1 MMVVVRYLSVMVS
14 SSMCRTKP
22 AGLAESAAP
31 RAASSFALLTTHP
44 CGGSARRRPFP
55 IGNTQDARNRENVA
69 IRVKRRGCTRYKR
82 GEIQPGP
89 PTMSHKSDIEI
100 ARAAQKKPILE
111 IGAGLEIPAEHLL
124 PYGHDKAKVSQGFI
138 EDVKSRKN
146 GKLILVTAINPT
158 PAGEGKTTTTVGLG
172 DGLNRIGKKAMICIR
187 EASLGPNFG
196 MKGGAA
202 GGGHAQVV
210 PMEEMN
216 LHFTGDFHAITA
228 AHNLLSAMIDNHIY
242 WGNELQI
249 DERRVSWRRVLDM
262 NDRALRDIV
271 TSLGGVSNGFPRE
284 GGFDITVASEV
295 MAILCL
301 AKDLKDLE
309 ARLGDMIVAYRRDRS
324 PVYCRD
330 IKADGAMT
338 VLLKDAMQ
346 PNLVQTLENNPAFV
360 HGGPFANIAHGC
372 NSVIATT
379 TALKLSDYVVT
390 EAGFGADLGAE
401 KFMNIKCRKAG
412 LAPDCVVLV
421 ATVRAMKMNGG
432 VAKADL
438 GAENVDAV
446 KAGCPNLGRHIENV
460 KSFGVPVVVAINYF
474 VTDAEAEVAAVQE
487 YVASHGAEAVLSR
500 HWELGSEGSE
510 PLAKKVVEVADA
522 GNANFAPLYPDEM
535 SLFEKIE
542 TVAKRIYRAD
552 EVLAD
557 QKIRNQLKEWE
568 DQGYGN
574 LPVCMAKTQYS
585 FTTDPNRRGAPT
597 GHSVPVRE
605 VRISA
610 GAGFIVVVCGEI
622 MTMPGL
628 PSRPAAESI
637 RLNDGGQIEGLF

>member
-1 MMVVVRYLSVMVS
+1 MAFK
-14 SSMCRTKP
+14 T
-22 AGLAESAAP
+22 
-31 RAASSFALLTTHP
+31 
-44 CGGSARRRPFP
+44 
-55 IGNTQDARNRENVA
+55 
-69 IRVKRRGCTRYKR
+69 
-82 GEIQPGP
+82 
-89 PTMSHKSDIEI
+89 DIEI
-100 ARAAQKKPILE
+100 AREAKKKPIQA
-111 IGAGLEIPAEHLL
+111 IGDKLGIPTEALL
-124 PYGHDKAKVSQGFI
+124 PYGHDKAKIGQEFI
-138 EDVKSRKN
+138 SSLEGRAN

-172 DGLNRIGKKAMICIR
+172 DGLNRIGKKAAICIR

-202 GGGHAQVV
+202 GGGYAQVV

-216 LHFTGDFHAITA
+216 LHFTGDFHAITS

-242 WGNELQI
+242 WGNTLGI
-249 DERRVSWRRVLDM
+249 DERRVVWRRVMDM

-271 TSLGGVSNGFPRE
+271 VSLGGVSNGFPRQT
-284 GGFDITVASEV
+284 GFDITVASEV

-301 AKDLKDLE
+301 ARDLADLE
-309 ARLGDMIVAYRRDRS
+309 RRLGDMIVAYRRDKS

-372 NSVIATT
+372 NSVIATK
-379 TALKLSDYVVT
+379 TALKLADYVVT

-412 LAPDCVVLV
+412 LAPDAVVIV

-438 GAENVDAV
+438 GAENVAAV
-446 KAGCPNLGRHIENV
+446 KAGCANLGRHIENV
-460 KSFGVPVVVAINYF
+460 KSFGVPVVVGINHF
-474 VTDAEAEVAAVQE
+474 AGDSEAEIQAVKD
-487 YVASHGAEAVLSR
+487 YVAG
-500 HWELGSEGSE
+500 LGSKAILCKHWAQGSAGIE
-510 PLAKKVVEVADA
+510 DLARHVVELAEGGSAD
-522 GNANFAPLYPDEM
+522 FHTLYPDEM
-535 SLFEKIE
+535 GLMAKIE
-542 TVAKRIYRAD
+542 TIATKIYRAGS
-552 EVLAD
+552 VTAD
-557 QKIRNQLKEWE
+557 AGVRAQLKAWE
-568 DQGYGN
+568 DAGYGH

-585 FTTDPNRRGAPT
+585 FSTDPNLRGAPE
-597 GHSVPVRE
+597 GHTIPVRE
-605 VRISA
+605 VRLSA
-610 GAGFIVVVCGEI
+610 GAGFVVAICGEI

-628 PSRPAAESI
+628 PKVPASETI
-637 RLNDGGQIEGLF
+637 RLNEAGLIEGLF